1 MGCATSWL
9 TLGLEARLSGP
20 LVLRHLLD
28 LPNLC
33 TLAGLA
39 CGLLGILF
47 AIWGVFP
54 AAMIAMLWACAFDW
68 FDGPIAR
75 RMPRRSDEE
84 RAFGA
89 QLDSLVDLVSSGVCP
104 AVVLLSYGQFSAWY
118 LPGAILLVGSGAV
131 RLAHFNLHGMPG
143 EATYQGLAID
153 NNLLV
158 FAILFLAE
166 GSVERDTF
174 AWVLYGTV
182 VVLAFLGVS
191 SVRTPK
197 FVGRWYY
204 VFSVL
209 VLGLTGVYAWRL
221 FG

>member
-1 MGCATSWL
+1 
-9 TLGLEARLSGP
+9 
-20 LVLRHLLD
+20 VLRHLLD

-33 TLAGLA
+33 TLAGLV
-39 CGLLGILF
+39 CGILGIFF
-47 AIWGVFP
+47 AVQGTFS

-75 RMPRRSDEE
+75 SLPGRPDEE

-89 QLDSLVDLVSSGVCP
+89 QLDSLADLVSSGVCP

-118 LPGAILLVGSGAV
+118 LPGAILLVVAGAV
-131 RLAHFNLHGMPG
+131 RLAHFNVHGMVN

-153 NNLLV
+153 NNILV
-158 FAILFLAE
+158 LSFLFLLE

-174 AWVLYGTV
+174 AMVLYGTV
-182 VVLAFLGVS
+182 VALASLGVS
-191 SVRTPK
+191 SIRTPK

-209 VLGLTGVYAWRL
+209 VLVLTGVYTWRL
-221 FG
+221 LA

>member
-1 MGCATSWL
+1 M
-9 TLGLEARLSGP
+9 
-20 LVLRHLLD
+20 LRHLLD

-33 TLAGLA
+33 TLAGLV
-39 CGLLGILF
+39 CGVLGIFF
-47 AIWGVFP
+47 AVQGTFS

-75 RMPRRSDEE
+75 RLPGRPDEE

-89 QLDSLVDLVSSGVCP
+89 QLDSLADLVSSGVCP

-118 LPGAILLVGSGAV
+118 LPGAILLAVAGAV
-131 RLAHFNLHGMPG
+131 RLAHYNLHGMVH

-158 FAILFLAE
+158 LSFLFLLE

-174 AWVLYGTV
+174 AMVLYGTV
-182 VVLAFLGVS
+182 VVLASLGVS

-209 VLGLTGVYAWRL
+209 VLVLTGVYTWRL
-221 FG
+221 LA